1 MSENLSLLEMI
12 EQAITTDQVSL
23 PARCQTAQKLQ
34 EVLAEQNYDVK
45 EILELIES
53 DQALTAEV
61 LRVSNSPFYGGLS
74 EVTTVRQAVV
84 RIGGPE
90 VVRLAMAATEK
101 KSYQVQ
107 SSELAG
113 YMPDLWEHSLGVA
126 MAAKWLAKKLGYLE
140 LENEAFIAGLLHDVG
155 KLLLI
160 RVCDDLMSNGRVTRN
175 IPGTLI
181 LEILEAGHCK
191 HGASLLEHWSLPED
205 YRLVVEHHHD
215 EQVDDGMPLLLLVR
229 LADLACRRLGVGM
242 HCDESLNMSAT
253 EESHL
258 LGAGDILLAELTI
271 MLEDSFSLA

>member
-23 PARCQTAQKLQ
+23 PARNETATQLQ
-34 EVLAEQNYDVK
+34 QVLSERDYDI
-45 EILELIES
+45 ESILELIES
-53 DQALTAEV
+53 DQALTAEI

-107 SSELAG
+107 NQELAG

-126 MAAKWLAKKLGYLE
+126 MAAKWLAKKLGYVE
-140 LENEAFIAGLLHDVG
+140 LENEVFIAGLLHDVG

-160 RVCDDLMSNGRVTRN
+160 RVCDDLMSSEQVTRD
-175 IPGTLI
+175 IPGSLI
-181 LEILEAGHCK
+181 LEILEAGHCE

-205 YRLVVEHHHD
+205 YRLVVRHHHD
-215 EQVDDGMPLLLLVR
+215 EEVDDGVTLLLLVR
-229 LADLACRRLGVGM
+229 LADLACRSLGVGM
-242 HCDESLNMSAT
+242 NRDESLNLSAT
-253 EESHL
+253 EESHI
-258 LGAGDILLAELTI
+258 LGAKEILLAELTI
-271 MLEDSFSLA
+271 MLEDSFALA

>member
-1 MSENLSLLEMI
+1 
-12 EQAITTDQVSL
+12 L
-23 PARCQTAQKLQ
+23 PARSETATQLQ
-34 EVLAEQNYDVK
+34 QVLSDCDYDIEK
-45 EILELIES
+45 ILELIES

-107 SSELAG
+107 NKELAD

-126 MAAKWLAKKLGYLE
+126 MAAKWLAKKLGYVE
-140 LENEAFIAGLLHDVG
+140 LENEVFIAGLLHDVG

-160 RVCDDLMSNGRVTRN
+160 RVCDDLMSSGQVTRN
-175 IPGTLI
+175 IPGSLI

-205 YRLVVEHHHD
+205 YRHVVRHHHD
-215 EQVDDGMPLLLLVR
+215 EVVDDGLTLLLLVR
-229 LADLACRRLGVGM
+229 LADLACRSLGVGM
-242 HCDESLNMSAT
+242 HRDESLNLSAT
-253 EESHL
+253 EESHI
-258 LGAGDILLAELTI
+258 LGAKEILLAELTI
-271 MLEDSFSLA
+271 MLEDSFTLA